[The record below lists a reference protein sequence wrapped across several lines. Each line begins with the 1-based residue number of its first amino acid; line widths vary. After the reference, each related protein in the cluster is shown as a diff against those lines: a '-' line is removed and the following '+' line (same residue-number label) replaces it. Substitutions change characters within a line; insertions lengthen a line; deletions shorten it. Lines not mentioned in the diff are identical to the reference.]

1 MANIDKNSTR
11 TYKNNTN
18 PSARTFI
25 ACARGLQSLSRI
37 TGHALIS
44 EKEIEK
50 YLVRRTREMGLPCL
64 KYSNPNMVGYPD
76 RLIVLPQ
83 GRVVWVELKS
93 RGCRPSKIQQ
103 ARIASLRALGHQAFV
118 IDSRAEVDNLINSLK
133 DAVLSL

>member
-1 MANIDKNSTR
+1 MNKQSIKN
-11 TYKNNTN
+11 
-18 PSARTFI
+18 
-25 ACARGLQSLSRI
+25 I
-37 TGHALIS
+37 TGHAEVS

-50 YLVRRTREMGLPCL
+50 YLVRCTREMGLPCL

-103 ARIASLRALGHQAFV
+103 ARIDSLRESGHPVFV
-118 IDSRAEVDNLINSLK
+118 IDSRTEVDNLINSLK